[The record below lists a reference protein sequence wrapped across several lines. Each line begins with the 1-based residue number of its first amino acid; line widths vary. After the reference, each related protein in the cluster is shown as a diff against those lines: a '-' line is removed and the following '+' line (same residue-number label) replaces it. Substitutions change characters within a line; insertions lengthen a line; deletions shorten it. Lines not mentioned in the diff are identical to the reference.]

1 MVFLLCLQFVCKQ
14 SANSSQF
21 DRTEWNKNGKILV
34 FHMKQQSIY
43 DNYCILN
50 CCFFMK
56 IKCVRQWCGWRRC
69 MLRRMMVVLMDSIQ
83 NAL

>member
-43 DNYCILN
+43 DNYCILD
-50 CCFFMK
+50 CCFFCENRVCS
-56 IKCVRQWCGWRRC
+56 I
-69 MLRRMMVVLMDSIQ
+69 VVWLVKMYFAENDCCF
-83 NAL
+83 NG